1 MELVVSGC
9 AGIVVD
15 KIARQHSVDDYCE
28 FAGSGGKGFG
38 LANAGRQPAI
48 EGTERS
54 RGTRETHRAAA
65 QNGRR
70 PIGGRPGP
78 GTEQAPAGDL
88 VAGCQRKP
96 GGEVLF

>member
-54 RGTRETHRAAA
+54 RVLEATCAFACAAA
-65 QNGRR
+65 R
-70 PIGGRPGP
+70 
-78 GTEQAPAGDL
+78 
-88 VAGCQRKP
+88 
-96 GGEVLF
+96 